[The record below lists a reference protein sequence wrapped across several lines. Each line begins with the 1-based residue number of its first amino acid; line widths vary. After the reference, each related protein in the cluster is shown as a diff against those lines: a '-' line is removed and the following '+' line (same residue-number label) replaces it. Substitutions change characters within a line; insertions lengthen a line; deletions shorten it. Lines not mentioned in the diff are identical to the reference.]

1 MNNKKMLNLLKV
13 LFTIL
18 FILWIIAVFILS
30 NQNAKE
36 SSNLSGNFIER
47 ILQVKDEI
55 ISKKEF
61 KNNTIDKSLIIEV
74 DNIDLDNKEEIVSS
88 EEKIKEDKINEKRI
102 QKWQSLTR
110 KIAHYVIYT
119 VGGIIIYYM
128 IIAYAENNKTTIKK
142 IILTLVL
149 GIINA
154 IFDEIHQF
162 FSDGRT
168 MQISDVIIDTL
179 GIGTGIVIAIIII
192 FILNRIINYIYERRK
207 IVND

>member
-1 MNNKKMLNLLKV
+1 MNNKKMLNFLKV

-36 SSNLSGNFIER
+36 SSNLSGNFIEK

-55 ISKKEF
+55 ISKKELS
-61 KNNTIDKSLIIEV
+61 NNTIDKASVIEV
-74 DNIDLDNKEEIVSS
+74 DNIDLDNKEKFVNPK
-88 EEKIKEDKINEKRI
+88 EKIEEDKINEKRI

-110 KIAHYVIYT
+110 KIAHYVIYA

-128 IIAYAENNKTTIKK
+128 IIAYSENSKITIKK
-142 IILTLVL
+142 IIFTLML
-149 GIINA
+149 GVTNA

-179 GIGTGIVIAIIII
+179 GIGTGISIAIIII
-192 FILNRIINYIYERRK
+192 FILNKIINYIYERRK